1 MRHMLEGENLALC
14 VGRQGHVVGDSQWN
28 LIYCSKTIEDLNLF
42 YRGGN
47 VNFPLYRYF
56 TAADRRT
63 NISRELIECLANAH
77 RNEPSPEDVFH
88 YVYAVLHAPS
98 YREKYAEFLRRDFPR
113 VPFPVER
120 DLFVKIASLG
130 VRLAEL
136 HLLTSRELDQPS
148 CQFPVQGEMKVTKK
162 KADGFRY
169 DSDMHRMYI
178 NKTQYFSPIPPEV
191 YEYRIGG
198 YQVCDKWLK
207 DRKERCLKTEE
218 VRTYCRMV
226 TAIGHTIRIQA
237 ELDTLYP
244 DVEKDLVSISA
255 E

>member
-1 MRHMLEGENLALC
+1 MESYLLLKDNRG
-14 VGRQGHVVGDSQWN
+14 SQ
-28 LIYCSKTIEDLNLF
+28 
-42 YRGGN
+42 
-47 VNFPLYRYF
+47 PLLSRRECQLSSLPLF

-148 CQFPVQGEMKVTKK
+148 CQFPVQGEMKVAKK

-178 NKTQYFSPIPPEV
+178 NKTQYFSPIPPG
-191 YEYRIGG
+191 I
-198 YQVCDKWLK
+198 W
-207 DRKERCLKTEE
+207 
-218 VRTYCRMV
+218 CRS
-226 TAIGHTIRIQA
+226 RLN
-237 ELDTLYP
+237 E
-244 DVEKDLVSISA
+244 
-255 E
+255 

>member
-28 LIYCSKTIEDLNLF
+28 LIYCSKTIGDLNLF

-136 HLLTSRELDQPS
+136 HLLTSRELDQPILS
-148 CQFPVQGEMKVTKK
+148 
-162 KADGFRY
+162 
-169 DSDMHRMYI
+169 
-178 NKTQYFSPIPPEV
+178 
-191 YEYRIGG
+191 
-198 YQVCDKWLK
+198 
-207 DRKERCLKTEE
+207 
-218 VRTYCRMV
+218 
-226 TAIGHTIRIQA
+226 
-237 ELDTLYP
+237 
-244 DVEKDLVSISA
+244 VSMFKGK
-255 E
+255 